1 MSAILH
7 VMGMMEL
14 ADLQGEW
21 TNSEIM
27 DFTVNLGEELIA
39 YIKDELG
46 KMDRLSEYAEN
57 TEFFNE
63 LYAELKENDINLSKE
78 EIDKKVDEYVIDLFN
93 NADVNDTLFYRV
105 HFDLVDGMYDY
116 DAQLMTDVSDIV
128 DYITN

>member
-1 MSAILH
+1 MSASLH

-63 LYAELKENDINLSKE
+63 LYAELKVNDVNLSKE

-105 HFDLVDGMYDY
+105 CFDLVDGMYDY

>member
-1 MSAILH
+1 MSALLH

-63 LYAELKENDINLSKE
+63 LYAELKENDVNLSKE
-78 EIDKKVDEYVIDLFN
+78 EIDKKVDEYVIDKFN
-93 NADVNDTLFYRV
+93 NADVNDSLFYRV
-105 HFDLVDGMYDY
+105 YFDLVDGMYDY

-128 DYITN
+128 DYITD

>member
-1 MSAILH
+1 MSASLH

-63 LYAELKENDINLSKE
+63 LYAELKENDVNLSKE
-78 EIDKKVDEYVIDLFN
+78 EIDKIVDEYVIDKFN
-93 NADVNDTLFYRV
+93 NAEVNDTLFYRV

>member
-1 MSAILH
+1 MSASLH

-63 LYAELKENDINLSKE
+63 LYAELKENDVNLSKE
-78 EIDKKVDEYVIDLFN
+78 EIDKIVDEYVIDKFN
-93 NADVNDTLFYRV
+93 NAEVNDTLFYRV

-116 DAQLMTDVSDIV
+116 DAQLMTYVSDIV

>member
-1 MSAILH
+1 MSATLH

-63 LYAELKENDINLSKE
+63 LYAELKENDVNLSKE

-93 NADVNDTLFYRV
+93 NAEVNDTLFYRV

>member
-46 KMDRLSEYAEN
+46 KMDSLSEYAEN

-78 EIDKKVDEYVIDLFN
+78 EIDKKVDEYVIDKFN

>member
-1 MSAILH
+1 MSASLH
-7 VMGMMEL
+7 VMGIMKL

-63 LYAELKENDINLSKE
+63 LYAELKENDVNLSKE

-93 NADVNDTLFYRV
+93 NAEVNDTLFYRV